1 MIVKKVKRASSNRPK
16 AWQIGDLVDYIRF
29 PHDRRPQEKVEHAG
43 GKNFLTSTHVGQKVE
58 MIALARE
65 SVHSKMPV
73 QHWIF
78 SWQEGEQPA
87 REHVDEIVDIFLAGM
102 ELEGHQV
109 IYALHHDT
117 DNYHL
122 HIAVNRMNADTGR
135 VVQPHRGFDIEEA
148 HKILAR
154 IEHKQGWR
162 SEKNA
167 RYVMLENG
175 EIARRRSLVRDIKP
189 RAAAQDMEC
198 ATGEKSAQ
206 RIAQERGHAIMQ
218 NAASW
223 EDMHSQLAE
232 AGLRFEKKGS
242 GAVIWVGDIAVKASS
257 VDRAFSLKKLIGR
270 WGPFIAGTYPAR
282 QPHSPEPV
290 SDVAMKEWHDYQ
302 QHCAEIQQQRED
314 KKQAET
320 ALRQRQ
326 KEQRISALSRLARYG
341 VSVLN
346 IARHCLKVQ
355 QRRER
360 LLLRRSRQV
369 NEMRKLRFETW
380 LRAQGQNRQVDMW
393 RHRSALEKNRHTP
406 APMPTAAPE
415 PKGLAALEAFQRY
428 ADAVDADRYRV
439 TCIRMELDGEKKA
452 FILDKQGGITQGFTL
467 EEIAS
472 HLPEMLR
479 LQQRGENIYYTP
491 LSENKHHIL
500 VDDMSAESLI
510 RLQKDGYRPAV
521 ILESSPGNFQCLL
534 TIPKLGN
541 RFDRDV
547 GNRLTERLN
556 REYGDRNICGCI
568 HPHRAPG
575 FENRKPKHRR
585 GDGAYPE
592 VRLLFAERRQC
603 GKALLLSR
611 RIEGEYV
618 EAEKQR
624 QTTRVRRA
632 YPQSKY
638 PGDAVSAYW
647 AHLED
652 IRRHLTIE
660 DYSRVDAM
668 IALRLRSNGHSHDAV
683 MEAIFHCAP
692 AIREKPGGRNWK
704 RYAER
709 TAGYAFG
716 MAGDIALQRNERYQA
731 AWLKVEEKTRERDAM
746 QRHR

>member
-1 MIVKKVKRASSNRPK
+1 
-16 AWQIGDLVDYIRF
+16 
-29 PHDRRPQEKVEHAG
+29 
-43 GKNFLTSTHVGQKVE
+43 
-58 MIALARE
+58 
-65 SVHSKMPV
+65 
-73 QHWIF
+73 
-78 SWQEGEQPA
+78 
-87 REHVDEIVDIFLAGM
+87 
-102 ELEGHQV
+102 
-109 IYALHHDT
+109 
-117 DNYHL
+117 
-122 HIAVNRMNADTGR
+122 
-135 VVQPHRGFDIEEA
+135 
-148 HKILAR
+148 
-154 IEHKQGWR
+154 
-162 SEKNA
+162 
-167 RYVMLENG
+167 MLENG
-175 EIARRRSLVRDIKP
+175 EIAQRRSLVRDIKP
-189 RAAAQDMEC
+189 RAGAQDREC

-223 EDMHSQLAE
+223 EEMHARLAE
-232 AGLRFEKKGS
+232 VGLRFERKGS
-242 GAVIWVGDIAVKASS
+242 GAVIWVGEIAVKASS
-257 VDRAFSLKKLIGR
+257 VDRSFSLKKLIGR
-270 WGPFIAGTYPAR
+270 WGPFIAGTYPA
-282 QPHSPEPV
+282 QKSHTPEPV
-290 SDVAMKEWHDYQ
+290 SAVVTKEWHDYQ
-302 QHCAEIQQQRED
+302 QHCAEIQQEKED
-314 KKQAET
+314 KKRAEA

-326 KEQRISALSRLARYG
+326 REQRQSALSRLARYG

-355 QRRER
+355 QKRER
-360 LLLRRSRQV
+360 LLLRRSRQI
-369 NEMRKLRFETW
+369 NKWRKLRFEAW
-380 LRAQGQNRQVDMW
+380 LRAQGLNRQAAMW
-393 RHRSALEKNRHTP
+393 RHRSALEENRHTP

-439 TCIRMELDGEKKA
+439 TCIRMELNGEKKT
-452 FILDKQGGITQGFTL
+452 FILDKQGGITRGFTP
-467 EEIAS
+467 EEIAC

-510 RLQKDGYRPAV
+510 RLQKDGYRPTV

-534 TIPKLGN
+534 TIPKLGS
-541 RFDRDV
+541 RFDKDV

-556 REYGDRNICGCI
+556 RKYGDKNICGCI

-585 GDGAYPE
+585 DDGTYPE
-592 VRLLFAERRQC
+592 VRLLFTERRQC

-618 EAEKQR
+618 EAEKQS
-624 QTTRVRRA
+624 QTTRVRHS
-632 YPQSKY
+632 YPQSTD

-652 IRRHLTIE
+652 IRRHLAIE

-668 IALRLRSNGHSHDAV
+668 IALRLRANGHSHDAV
-683 MEAIFHCAP
+683 MGAIFHCAP
-692 AIREKPGGRNWK
+692 EIREKPTGRNWK

-716 MAGDIALQRNERYQA
+716 MAGDIALQKNEHCLK
-731 AWLKVEEKTRERDAM
+731 AWMHVELFSQEIEHSTG
-746 QRHR
+746 

>member
-1 MIVKKVKRASSNRPK
+1 
-16 AWQIGDLVDYIRF
+16 
-29 PHDRRPQEKVEHAG
+29 
-43 GKNFLTSTHVGQKVE
+43 
-58 MIALARE
+58 
-65 SVHSKMPV
+65 
-73 QHWIF
+73 
-78 SWQEGEQPA
+78 
-87 REHVDEIVDIFLAGM
+87 
-102 ELEGHQV
+102 
-109 IYALHHDT
+109 
-117 DNYHL
+117 
-122 HIAVNRMNADTGR
+122 
-135 VVQPHRGFDIEEA
+135 
-148 HKILAR
+148 
-154 IEHKQGWR
+154 
-162 SEKNA
+162 
-167 RYVMLENG
+167 MLENG
-175 EIARRRSLVRDIKP
+175 EIAQRRSLVRDIKP
-189 RAAAQDMEC
+189 RAGAQDREC

-223 EDMHSQLAE
+223 EEMHARLAE
-232 AGLRFEKKGS
+232 VGLRFEKKGS
-242 GAVIWVGDIAVKASS
+242 GAVIWVGEIAVKASS
-257 VDRAFSLKKLIGR
+257 VDRSFSLKKLIGR

-282 QPHSPEPV
+282 QPHTPEPV
-290 SDVAMKEWHDYQ
+290 SAVVTKEWHGYQ
-302 QHCAEIQQQRED
+302 QHCAEIQQEKED
-314 KKQAET
+314 KKRAEA

-326 KEQRISALSRLARYG
+326 REQRQSALSRLARYG

-355 QRRER
+355 QKRER
-360 LLLRRSRQV
+360 LLLRRSRQI
-369 NEMRKLRFETW
+369 NKWRKLRFEAW
-380 LRAQGQNRQVDMW
+380 LRAQGLNRQAAMW
-393 RHRSALEKNRHTP
+393 RHRSALEENRHTP

-439 TCIRMELDGEKKA
+439 TCIRMELNGEKKT
-452 FILDKQGGITQGFTL
+452 FILDKQGGITRGFTP
-467 EEIAS
+467 EEIAC

-534 TIPKLGN
+534 TIPKLGS
-541 RFDRDV
+541 RFDKDV

-556 REYGDRNICGCI
+556 RKYGDKNICGCI

-585 GDGAYPE
+585 DDGTYPE
-592 VRLLFAERRQC
+592 VRLLFTERRQC

-632 YPQSKY
+632 YPQSRD

-668 IALRLRSNGHSHDAV
+668 IALRLRANGHSHDAV
-683 MEAIFHCAP
+683 MGAIFHCAP
-692 AIREKPGGRNWK
+692 EIREKPTGRNWK

-716 MAGDIALQRNERYQA
+716 MAGDIALQKNEHCLK
-731 AWLKVEEKTRERDAM
+731 AWMHVELFSQENKKIMYLVIYKLLHITKKSVVVVMSR
-746 QRHR
+746 

>member
-1 MIVKKVKRASSNRPK
+1 
-16 AWQIGDLVDYIRF
+16 
-29 PHDRRPQEKVEHAG
+29 
-43 GKNFLTSTHVGQKVE
+43 
-58 MIALARE
+58 
-65 SVHSKMPV
+65 
-73 QHWIF
+73 
-78 SWQEGEQPA
+78 
-87 REHVDEIVDIFLAGM
+87 
-102 ELEGHQV
+102 
-109 IYALHHDT
+109 
-117 DNYHL
+117 
-122 HIAVNRMNADTGR
+122 
-135 VVQPHRGFDIEEA
+135 
-148 HKILAR
+148 
-154 IEHKQGWR
+154 
-162 SEKNA
+162 
-167 RYVMLENG
+167 MLENG
-175 EIARRRSLVRDIKP
+175 EIAQRRSLVRDIKP
-189 RAAAQDMEC
+189 RAGAQDREC

-223 EDMHSQLAE
+223 EEMHARLAE
-232 AGLRFEKKGS
+232 VGLRFEKKGS
-242 GAVIWVGDIAVKASS
+242 GAVIWVGEIAVKASS
-257 VDRAFSLKKLIGR
+257 VDRSFSLKKLIGR
-270 WGPFIAGTYPAR
+270 WGPFIAGTYPAQ
-282 QPHSPEPV
+282 QPHTPEPV
-290 SDVAMKEWHDYQ
+290 SAVVTKEWHDYQ
-302 QHCAEIQQQRED
+302 QHCAEIQQEKED
-314 KKQAET
+314 KKRAEA

-326 KEQRISALSRLARYG
+326 REQRQSALSRLARYG

-355 QRRER
+355 QKRER
-360 LLLRRSRQV
+360 LLLRRSRQI
-369 NEMRKLRFETW
+369 NKWRKLRFEAW
-380 LRAQGQNRQVDMW
+380 LRAQGLNRQAAMW
-393 RHRSALEKNRHTP
+393 RHRSALEENRHTP
-406 APMPTAAPE
+406 APIPTAAPE

-439 TCIRMELDGEKKA
+439 TCIRMEQDGGKKA
-452 FILDKQGGITQGFTL
+452 FVLDKKGGITRGFTP
-467 EEIAS
+467 EEVAR

-534 TIPKLGN
+534 TIPKLGS
-541 RFDRDV
+541 RFDKDV

-556 REYGDRNICGCI
+556 RKYGDKNICGCI

-585 GDGAYPE
+585 DDGTYPE
-592 VRLLFAERRQC
+592 VRLLFTERRQC

-618 EAEKQR
+618 EAEKQS
-624 QTTRVRRA
+624 QTTRVRHS
-632 YPQSKY
+632 YPQSRD

-652 IRRHLTIE
+652 IRRHLAIE

-668 IALRLRSNGHSHDAV
+668 IALRLRANGHSHDAV
-683 MEAIFHCAP
+683 MGAIFHCAP
-692 AIREKPGGRNWK
+692 EIREKPTGRNWK

-716 MAGDIALQRNERYQA
+716 MAGDIALQKNERYRA
-731 AWLKVEEKTRERDAM
+731 AWLKVEGKTREREAM
-746 QRHR
+746 RHR